1 MVEIEDSRQSG
12 NLAGREDG
20 FDIWRLLPLGS
31 SLRPEDVVLS
41 NERMNE
47 EIGNRFV
54 GDGVRQSLMFEGQN
68 RRRRRLTFYEY
79 MAQPFSLDDWSTRDF
94 YLGIGLS

>member
-54 GDGVRQSLMFEGQN
+54 
-68 RRRRRLTFYEY
+68 RR
-79 MAQPFSLDDWSTRDF
+79 WSTSVSNVRRPKSKKKKAH
-94 YLGIGLS
+94 LLRIHGTAILP